1 MAVYVNNISI
11 NSGENFYRDFYL
23 DDVNGNSIDLTGYTG
38 KSEVRKHPESVGAAT
53 TFSLT
58 FVERPNGRIRLSLS
72 DQQSRKVNPGRYCY
86 DVMFTEGQGPSSNA
100 GVWSTLEANNSG
112 SYRGFTINAWSS
124 FMNTYAYSRVPQSG
138 LLSSQS
144 DPYGVKTDSYV
155 VNFPYTG
162 AYQIEAAAD
171 NVGTVTINNTTFN
184 AVNYNDTN
192 VGVGSISLEKGNHT
206 VTLTQQNTQSGTD
219 NFADN
224 PVGIAVSITY
234 IGGTAP
240 GKKSIVIEGNILVS
254 PDITPQCIRTNY
266 TYKFGFIPNDS
277 QTVTSSGNFQSST
290 VDEISL
296 SQINDYGVV
305 ILGYADRCG
314 GMTENISFIQ
324 NNITTLEQYLANGGV
339 IWFRGEHGPSCA
351 PTQPQNDALAALG
364 TNIRVRGVS
373 HAPNNTTNISGS
385 TVLPTTLNHSATNG
399 LDGGIA
405 LYESSS
411 NGFVTVAYQKIG
423 NGVIFVNADVN
434 ADFTSP
440 SDELYDGIRDLVTA
454 AEYTPTVTTTHYDPN
469 P

>member
-11 NSGENFYRDFYL
+11 NSGTNFYRDFYL

-58 FVERPNGRIRLSLS
+58 FVDRPNGRIRLTLS
-72 DQQSRKVNPGRYCY
+72 DQQSKKIKPGRYCY
-86 DVMFTEGQGPSSNA
+86 DVMFTDTSN
-100 GVWSTLEANNSG
+100 
-112 SYRGFTINAWSS
+112 
-124 FMNTYAYSRVPQSG
+124 
-138 LLSSQS
+138 
-144 DPYGVKTDSYV
+144 
-155 VNFPYTG
+155 
-162 AYQIEAAAD
+162 
-171 NVGTVTINNTTFN
+171 
-184 AVNYNDTN
+184 
-192 VGVGSISLEKGNHT
+192 
-206 VTLTQQNTQSGTD
+206 
-219 NFADN
+219 
-224 PVGIAVSITY
+224 
-234 IGGTAP
+234 
-240 GKKSIVIEGNILVS
+240 KKSIVIEGNILVS

-277 QTVTSSGNFQSST
+277 QTVTSSGSHQSST

-314 GMTENISFIQ
+314 GMAENISFIQ

-339 IWFRGEHGPSCA
+339 IWFRGEHAGGGCA
-351 PTQPQNDALAALG
+351 PAQPQNDALAALG
-364 TNIRVRGVS
+364 TNIRVRGTSNVS
-373 HAPNNTTNISGS
+373 STATNISGS
-385 TVLPTTLNHSATNG
+385 TVLPATLNHSATNG

-405 LYESSS
+405 LYETST
-411 NGFVTVAYQKIG
+411 NGVISVAYQKIG

-434 ADFTSP
+434 GDFTSP

>member
-11 NSGENFYRDFYL
+11 DSGANFYRDFYL

-53 TFSLT
+53 TFTLG
-58 FVERPNGRIRLSLS
+58 FVDRPNGRIRLSLTR
-72 DQQSRKVNPGRYCY
+72 QETEKIKPGRYCY

-100 GVWSTLEANNSG
+100 GVWSTLDANNSG

-138 LLSSQS
+138 LLSSQP

-171 NVGTVTINNTTFN
+171 NVGTVTINSTTFN
-184 AVNYNDTN
+184 AVHYGDTN

-206 VTLTQQNTQSGTD
+206 VTLTQQNTQSGSD

-254 PDITPQCIRTNY
+254 PDITPQCIKTIY
-266 TYKFGFIPNDS
+266 DKKWGAI
-277 QTVTSSGNFQSST
+277 TSDAGSGGDQPLRAGT
-290 VDEISL
+290 GIEVATIDTL
-296 SQINDYGVV
+296 DTYGVV
-305 ILGYADRCG
+305 IFGYHSNCG
-314 GMTENISFIQ
+314 SLSNTVATVQANIDKI
-324 NNITTLEQYLANGGV
+324 EQYIANGGV
-339 IWFRGEHGPSCA
+339 VWFRGEHTTCGDQ
-351 PTQPQNDALAALG
+351 TQSNQVLADLG
-364 TNIRVRGVS
+364 TVMRLAN
-373 HAPNNTTNISGS
+373 PGS
-385 TVLPTTLNHSATNG
+385 TEAAGAANLTKVTSSSLMPEMTSSASNYVELNGANG
-399 LDGGIA
+399 LYKFGSGYTA
-405 LYESSS
+405 AYE
-411 NGFVTVAYQKIG
+411 KIG
-423 NGVIFVNADVN
+423 NGVVFVQSDV
-434 ADFTSP
+434 DGSWQTP
-440 SDELYDGIRDLVTA
+440 SDELYEGIRDLVISGN
-454 AEYTPTVTTTHYDPN
+454 YSYS
-469 P
+469 

>member
-11 NSGENFYRDFYL
+11 NSGTNFYRDFYL

-58 FVERPNGRIRLSLS
+58 FVDRPNGRIRLSLTRP
-72 DQQSRKVNPGRYCY
+72 QTEKIKPGRYCY

-100 GVWSTLEANNSG
+100 GVWSTLDANNSG

-138 LLSSQS
+138 LLSSQP
-144 DPYGVKTDSYV
+144 DPYGVKTDSYT

-206 VTLTQQNTQSGTD
+206 VTLTQQNTQSGSD

-254 PDITPQCIRTNY
+254 PDITPQCIITSYTNESI
-266 TYKFGFIPNDS
+266 GAISEDS
-277 QTVTSSGNFQSST
+277 NHDSGIGSGLTQTTI
-290 VDEISL
+290 D
-296 SQINDYGVV
+296 QIGEYGVV
-305 ILGYADRCG
+305 AFGHYSNDCVNLPGLTTKFQDSTYMAD
-314 GMTENISFIQ
+314 IQ
-324 NNITTLEQYLANGGV
+324 SYLAMGGV
-339 IWFRGEHGPSCA
+339 VLYIGEYGGCGITDEHNTRLG
-351 PTQPQNDALAALG
+351 LLG
-364 TNIRVRGVS
+364 TSMRLLNV
-373 HAPNNTTNISGS
+373 TSGS
-385 TVLPTTLNHSATNG
+385 NVNATLQLTNSAAASFPATWNHSAVGQIELNSGT
-399 LDGGIA
+399 A
-405 LYESSS
+405 LYGLNQST
-411 NGFVTVAYQKIG
+411 VTVAYEKIG
-423 NGVIFVNADVN
+423 VGAIVLVADSNGSSKTPQNH
-434 ADFTSP
+434 
-440 SDELYDGIRDLVTA
+440 YDGLRELIISG
-454 AEYTPTVTTTHYDPN
+454 
-469 P
+469 

>member
-11 NSGENFYRDFYL
+11 NSGTNFYRDFYL

-38 KSEVRKHPESVGAAT
+38 KSEVRKHPESIGAAT

-58 FVERPNGRIRLSLS
+58 FVDRPNGRIRLSLS
-72 DQQSRKVNPGRYCY
+72 DQQSKKVKPGRYCY
-86 DVMFTEGQGPSSNA
+86 DVMFTVSNPQTNT
-100 GVWSTLEANNSG
+100 GIWSTLEANNPG

-138 LLSSQS
+138 SLSSQS
-144 DPYGVKTDSYV
+144 DPYGVKQDSYTV
-155 VNFPYTG
+155 FFPYDG
-162 AYQIEAAAD
+162 VYQIDAAAD
-171 NVGTVTINNTTFN
+171 NVGSVTINGTTFN
-184 AVNYNDTN
+184 AAAYGTSN
-192 VGVGSISLEKGNHT
+192 VGVGTISLTRGDHI
-206 VTLTQQNTQSGTD
+206 VALSQQNTQTGSD

-224 PVGIAVSITY
+224 PVGLAASISY
-234 IGGTAP
+234 VGGTGY

-254 PDITPQCIRTNY
+254 PDITPHCIRTNY
-266 TYKFGFIPNDS
+266 TYKFGFIPNDG

-290 VDEISL
+290 IDEITL

-314 GMTENISFIQ
+314 TLPNTVTFIQ

-339 IWFRGEHGPSCA
+339 IWFRGEHAGGGCA
-351 PTQPQNDALAALG
+351 PAQPQNDALAALG

-411 NGFVTVAYQKIG
+411 NGFITVAYQKIG
-423 NGVIFVNADVN
+423 NGVVFVNADVN
-434 ADFTSP
+434 GSFTSP
-440 SDELYDGIRDLVTA
+440 SEELYNGIRDLVTA
-454 AEYTPTVTTTHYDPN
+454 AEYTPTVTTTHYNPN

>member
-11 NSGENFYRDFYL
+11 NSGTNFYRDFYL
-23 DDVNGNSIDLTGYTG
+23 DDVSGNSLDLTGYTG

-58 FVERPNGRIRLSLS
+58 FVDRPNGRIRLTLS
-72 DQQSRKVNPGRYCY
+72 DQQSRKIKPGRYCY
-86 DVMFTEGQGPSSNA
+86 DVMFSVSNPQTNT
-100 GVWSTLEANNSG
+100 GVWTTLEANNYG
-112 SYRGFTINAWSS
+112 SYRGYTNSSWST

-138 LLSSQS
+138 NLSDDS
-144 DPYGVKTDSYV
+144 DPYGVKQDSYQV
-155 VNFPYTG
+155 FFPYTG
-162 AYQIEAAAD
+162 VYQIDAAAD
-171 NVGTVTINNTTFN
+171 NVGSVTINGNTFN
-184 AVNYNDTN
+184 AASLSATN
-192 VGVGSISLEKGNHT
+192 VGVGTISLNRGDHT
-206 VTLTQQNTQSGTD
+206 VALSQQNANNGLGSFD
-219 NFADN
+219 AN
-224 PVGIAVSITY
+224 PVGLAVSITY
-234 IGGTAP
+234 VGGTGS
-240 GKKSIVIEGNILVS
+240 GKKSIVIEGNVLVS

-266 TYKFGFIPNDS
+266 TYNFGFISNDG

-296 SQINDYGVV
+296 SQIDDYGVV

-314 GMTENISFIQ
+314 AIPNTISFIQ

-339 IWFRGEHGPSCA
+339 IWFRGEHGTACA

-373 HAPNNTTNISGS
+373 HVPSTTTNISGS
-385 TVLPTTLNHSATNG
+385 IVLPATLNHDATNG

-411 NGFVTVAYQKIG
+411 NGFITVAYQKVG
-423 NGVIFVNADVN
+423 NGVVFVNADVN
-434 ADFTSP
+434 GDFTSP
-440 SDELYDGIRDLVTA
+440 TEELYNGIRDLVTA

>member
-1 MAVYVNNISI
+1 MELDCCQALDKYSIKSYNMAVYVNNISI
-11 NSGENFYRDFYL
+11 ESGENFYRDFYL
-23 DDVNGNSIDLTGYTG
+23 DDVNGNSLDLTGYTG

-58 FVERPNGRIRLSLS
+58 FVDRPNGRIRLSLTRP
-72 DQQSRKVNPGRYCY
+72 QTEKIKPGRYCY

-100 GVWSTLEANNSG
+100 GVWSTLDANNSG

-138 LLSSQS
+138 LLSSQP
-144 DPYGVKTDSYV
+144 DPYGVKTDSYT

-254 PDITPQCIRTNY
+254 PDITPQCVITSYTNESI
-266 TYKFGFIPNDS
+266 GAISEDGNHDS
-277 QTVTSSGNFQSST
+277 GIGSGLTQTTI
-290 VDEISL
+290 D
-296 SQINDYGVV
+296 QIGEYGVV
-305 ILGYADRCG
+305 AFGHY
-314 GMTENISFIQ
+314 
-324 NNITTLEQYLANGGV
+324 
-339 IWFRGEHGPSCA
+339 
-351 PTQPQNDALAALG
+351 
-364 TNIRVRGVS
+364 
-373 HAPNNTTNISGS
+373 
-385 TVLPTTLNHSATNG
+385 
-399 LDGGIA
+399 
-405 LYESSS
+405 S
-411 NGFVTVAYQKIG
+411 NVVECQ
-423 NGVIFVNADVN
+423 V
-434 ADFTSP
+434 
-440 SDELYDGIRDLVTA
+440 
-454 AEYTPTVTTTHYDPN
+454 
-469 P
+469 

>member
-11 NSGENFYRDFYL
+11 NSGTNFYRDFYL

-58 FVERPNGRIRLSLS
+58 FVDRPNGRIRLTLS
-72 DQQSRKVNPGRYCY
+72 DQQSKKIKPGRYCY
-86 DVMFTEGQGPSSNA
+86 DVMFTDTSN
-100 GVWSTLEANNSG
+100 
-112 SYRGFTINAWSS
+112 
-124 FMNTYAYSRVPQSG
+124 
-138 LLSSQS
+138 
-144 DPYGVKTDSYV
+144 
-155 VNFPYTG
+155 
-162 AYQIEAAAD
+162 
-171 NVGTVTINNTTFN
+171 
-184 AVNYNDTN
+184 
-192 VGVGSISLEKGNHT
+192 
-206 VTLTQQNTQSGTD
+206 
-219 NFADN
+219 
-224 PVGIAVSITY
+224 
-234 IGGTAP
+234 
-240 GKKSIVIEGNILVS
+240 KKSIVIEGNILVS

-277 QTVTSSGNFQSST
+277 QTVTSSGQLQSST

-314 GMTENISFIQ
+314 GMAENISFIQ

-339 IWFRGEHGPSCA
+339 IWFRGEHAGGGCA
-351 PTQPQNDALAALG
+351 PAQPQNDALAALG
-364 TNIRVRGVS
+364 TNIRVRGTSNVS
-373 HAPNNTTNISGS
+373 NTTTNISGS
-385 TVLPTTLNHSATNG
+385 TVLPATLNHSATNG

-405 LYESSS
+405 LYETST
-411 NGFVTVAYQKIG
+411 NGVISVAYQKIG
-423 NGVIFVNADVN
+423 NGVVFVNADVN
-434 ADFTSP
+434 GSFTSP

>member
-11 NSGENFYRDFYL
+11 ESGTNFYRDFYL

-53 TFSLT
+53 TFTLG
-58 FVERPNGRIRLSLS
+58 FVDRPNGRIRLSLTR
-72 DQQSRKVNPGRYCY
+72 QETEKIKPGRYCY
-86 DVMFTEGQGPSSNA
+86 DVMFTEGQGPSSNT
-100 GVWSTLEANNSG
+100 GVWSTLDANNSG

-138 LLSSQS
+138 SLSSQP

-171 NVGTVTINNTTFN
+171 NVGTVTINSTTFN
-184 AVNYNDTN
+184 AVHYGDTN

-254 PDITPQCIRTNY
+254 PDITPQCIKTIY
-266 TYKFGFIPNDS
+266 DKKWGAITGD
-277 QTVTSSGNFQSST
+277 TGSGGDQPLRAGT
-290 VDEISL
+290 GIEVATIDTL
-296 SQINDYGVV
+296 DTYGVV
-305 ILGYADRCG
+305 IFGYHSACG
-314 GMTENISFIQ
+314 SIPNTVATVQANIDKI
-324 NNITTLEQYLANGGV
+324 EQYIANGGV
-339 IWFRGEHGPSCA
+339 VWFRGEHTTCGDQ
-351 PTQPQNDALAALG
+351 TQSNQVLTDLG
-364 TNIRVRGVS
+364 TVMRLAN
-373 HAPNNTTNISGS
+373 PGS
-385 TVLPTTLNHSATNG
+385 AEAAGATN
-399 LDGGIA
+399 LTKVT
-405 LYESSS
+405 SSS
-411 NGFVTVAYQKIG
+411 LMPEMTSGASNYVELNGANGLYKFGSGYTAAYEKIG
-423 NGVIFVNADVN
+423 NGVVFVQSDV
-434 ADFTSP
+434 DGSWQTP
-440 SDELYDGIRDLVTA
+440 SDELYEGIRDLVISGN
-454 AEYTPTVTTTHYDPN
+454 YSYS
-469 P
+469 